1 MTLIFFFLRLKM
13 RHTLQTLQF
22 RSCNRFP
29 HNKTVSTVP
38 ALFITRVNNSAEY
51 QCHWS
56 NPSVCDLQLV
66 CCRGKLRQVFPG
78 TAAELEPCT
87 TLQRALRIQSPLHQL
102 DKEKPITYCYAAL
115 GKKCGDLLHFFTAE
129 EKKKKSIPWGMR
141 GGGRFVSVLILW
153 LMSKDLAI

>member
-1 MTLIFFFLRLKM
+1 M
-13 RHTLQTLQF
+13 RHTLPTLQF

-115 GKKCGDLLHFFTAE
+115 GKKCGDLLHFFTG
-129 EKKKKSIPWGMR
+129 EKKKKKHPVRNERRRSICERTHSLVNVQRP
-141 GGGRFVSVLILW
+141 SYLILG
-153 LMSKDLAI
+153 SH